1 MPRPPK
7 TDKDD
12 SGDRVTSRTDV
23 DVDRHDGVDEDSEMT
38 PIPVLRVIEAL
49 REKLRVRMAAFRR
62 RGGAGTR

>member
-7 TDKDD
+7 TDDR
-12 SGDRVTSRTDV
+12 GDRVTSRTDV
-23 DVDRHDGVDEDSEMT
+23 DVDRDDGVDEDSEMT